1 MIIPNPI
8 NNQTKYFNELTME
21 LYHSTYVLF
30 KSDVQFKEYNIAQRS
45 HRWRL
50 KKTHSEIE
58 SRYNALFKTVS
69 AADKD
74 CKDGFALNVFKF
86 CDNDYTLASADM
98 YSIKATVDHIDL
110 FVTKIEK
117 VKASIAAF
125 RNQLF
130 RNNQIKFIWMENE
143 LSFYDEL
150 IRQYD
155 DLLLKSSEKRGA
167 LKVLLERG
175 QRMFSKIS
183 LEEKEDKRKQKRTQI
198 NKTKD
203 VKEKRQRLFV
213 KIEEV
218 LKSFNAKKQSENI
231 SKQKSL
237 TNVVV
242 EDFDLDAALK
252 DMKPRFHLNALL
264 ELNKEGVFI
273 NQAAEKS
280 IKLIDHLKSNLES
293 KDRKKPSTND
303 NSQKKIDHFFR
314 K

>member
-1 MIIPNPI
+1 M
-8 NNQTKYFNELTME
+8 
-21 LYHSTYVLF
+21 LYSAEMQDWIF
-30 KSDVQFKEYNIAQRS
+30 
-45 HRWRL
+45 
-50 KKTHSEIE
+50 
-58 SRYNALFKTVS
+58 FKTSRAYYV
-69 AADKD
+69 
-74 CKDGFALNVFKF
+74 
-86 CDNDYTLASADM
+86 T
-98 YSIKATVDHIDL
+98 HIDL

-117 VKASIAAF
+117 VKSSIASF

-130 RNNQIKFIWMENE
+130 RNNQIIFIWMENE

-218 LKSFNAKKQSENI
+218 LKLFNAKQSEDI

-264 ELNKEGVFI
+264 ELNKEGFSLIKLQKNLSNLLTILNLIWRVRI
-273 NQAAEKS
+273 RKSPAQMTIHRKKS
-280 IKLIDHLKSNLES
+280 ISFSENDYSLI
-293 KDRKKPSTND
+293 
-303 NSQKKIDHFFR
+303 I
-314 K
+314 